1 MASGGP
7 GGPGKFGHF
16 DVAAELSMV
25 YIYNDEAHG
34 VCNKNTIGDGGST
47 AL

>member
-16 DVAAELSMV
+16 DVAE
-25 YIYNDEAHG
+25 Y
-34 VCNKNTIGDGGST
+34 GGLFVMMRRT
-47 AL
+47 AYVTKIQHFEKRDHFCM